1 MPARPAGRA
10 SCTPPATGKAR
21 AYTPTSTLQNVL
33 YPKPQQRPRSA
44 HAAAPTQQQQ
54 RSSSAK
60 ATTPVEVAIAT
71 DLPPPRH
78 PPPPPPPPGYRSV
91 EVGRAGPSGPSMPE
105 EPSACCGAVHTPE
118 PREPRG
124 VMACQ
129 RKPSANPGRPSSAN
143 PSSGGGR
150 LASRSGVGP
159 PSSRHAQDDMVVPTL
174 RRGCGGGSSGCG
186 GPPSS
191 SRACG
196 VVPVGRDSPIGL
208 DLRRF
213 LSAPDP
219 FGQMGGGRQPSLTAE
234 QTFAALRAPSGQMQQ
249 ILSSRLAHLRVVAA
263 LWAAG
268 GAARAVE
275 HVLNLDDEAVVRGR
289 PPSPPPSPSPSPSP
303 PLLKHSP
310 HCHPKHASEYP
321 PT

>member
-21 AYTPTSTLQNVL
+21 AYTPTSTVQNVL

-54 RSSSAK
+54 RSSSAQAAK
-60 ATTPVEVAIAT
+60 AVEVAIAT
-71 DLPPPRH
+71 NLPPPRH
-78 PPPPPPPPGYRSV
+78 PSPPPPPRYRSV
-91 EVGRAGPSGPSMPE
+91 EMGRAGPS
-105 EPSACCGAVHTPE
+105 AAHTPE

-129 RKPSANPGRPSSAN
+129 RKPSTTPGRPSSAN

-150 LASRSGVGP
+150 LAWRSGVGP

-174 RRGCGGGSSGCG
+174 RRGGGGGGGGGGDGGGGSG
-186 GPPSS
+186 GPPSG

-213 LSAPDP
+213 LGAPDP

-268 GAARAVE
+268 GAARAV
-275 HVLNLDDEAVVRGR
+275 
-289 PPSPPPSPSPSPSP
+289 
-303 PLLKHSP
+303 
-310 HCHPKHASEYP
+310 
-321 PT
+321 